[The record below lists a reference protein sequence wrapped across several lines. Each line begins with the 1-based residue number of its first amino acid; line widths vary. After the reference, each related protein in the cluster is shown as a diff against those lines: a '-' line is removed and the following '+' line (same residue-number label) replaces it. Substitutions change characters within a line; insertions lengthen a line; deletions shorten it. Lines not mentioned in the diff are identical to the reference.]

1 MVAHFFLKTAVGNL
15 GTLRLPRE
23 PRRLGRTDSHPTGDG
38 YGTRFMLSPELAEGS
53 KHERATAVSRF
64 NGERLLKAET
74 GRGPNVIKRT
84 ERGWNRV
91 FRTSPI
97 FIDINLKTEGPA
109 PQRRFCPPLWCL
121 RLQISHHVCCESRWS
136 FRAWRFPDDPWL
148 E

>member
-64 NGERLLKAET
+64 NGERLLKAGTEARAKYYQED
-74 GRGPNVIKRT
+74 GKRV
-84 ERGWNRV
+84 E
-91 FRTSPI
+91 P
-97 FIDINLKTEGPA
+97 
-109 PQRRFCPPLWCL
+109 C
-121 RLQISHHVCCESRWS
+121 
-136 FRAWRFPDDPWL
+136 FPDKPYVH
-148 E
+148 